1 MLQGGVVAFDLSRV
15 FDSQGRVNKEIE
27 MTIKRISDVLKT
39 FGFLSRTTIYKNI
52 QLGLFTRPIV
62 IGQRSVGWLDA
73 EVNAICAAR
82 VAGMSE
88 DQLRAL
94 VVQLH
99 ERRLKAIETL
109 VLS

>member
-1 MLQGGVVAFDLSRV
+1 
-15 FDSQGRVNKEIE
+15 

-39 FGFLSRTTIYKNI
+39 FGFRSRTTIYKNI

-73 EVNAICAAR
+73 EVNAICAAH

>member
-1 MLQGGVVAFDLSRV
+1 MAFDLCRV
-15 FDSQGRVNKEIE
+15 FDSQGRVNKEIQ

-39 FGFLSRTTIYKNI
+39 FGFRSRTTIYKNI

>member
-1 MLQGGVVAFDLSRV
+1 MAFDLSRV

-39 FGFLSRTTIYKNI
+39 FGFRSRTTVYKNI
-52 QLGLFTRPIV
+52 QLGLFPRPIV

-82 VAGMSE
+82 VAGMSD
-88 DQLRAL
+88 DQIRAL
-94 VVQLH
+94 VQALH
-99 ERRLKAIETL
+99 LKRESNLTALLEEA
-109 VLS
+109 V

>member
-15 FDSQGRVNKEIE
+15 FDSQGRVNKEIQ

-39 FGFLSRTTIYKNI
+39 FGFRSRTTIYKNI

>member
-1 MLQGGVVAFDLSRV
+1 MAFDLCRV
-15 FDSQGRVNKEIE
+15 FDSQGRVNKEIQ

-39 FGFLSRTTIYKNI
+39 FGFRSRTTIYKNI

-88 DQLRAL
+88 DQIRAL

-99 ERRLKAIETL
+99 ERRLNETKTL